1 MENERYLLGLY
12 VHPESEYR
20 QNIQE
25 PFRQDGRIC
34 ATDGRVLICIA
45 EELCEEEYTD
55 MPNGLKPV
63 NTSKVIPQKNTCET
77 VTALM
82 LNKALEKAPEE
93 KERKCPECGGSGQV
107 EYEYRDRHYDRHT
120 IEGDCPEC
128 EGTGEVG
135 DYTPIKYQFTIHG
148 HALSYNH
155 LKTLLRTMA
164 YLNTDSLRLRHFQKG
179 EGDLQALLFDVEGKD
194 IEILAMPQ
202 LRNENLKEIKITVK
216 KS

>member
-1 MENERYLLGLY
+1 MENERYLLNLY

-20 QNIQE
+20 KNIQE
-25 PFRQDGRIC
+25 PFSQDGRIC
-34 ATDGRVLICIA
+34 ATDGRMLIRIA
-45 EELCEEEYTD
+45 EGLCEEEYTD

-63 NTSKVIPQKNTCET
+63 NTSKVIPQKNMCET

-82 LNKALEKAPEE
+82 LSKALEKAPEE

-128 EGTGEVG
+128 EGTGEIG
-135 DYTPIKYQFTIHG
+135 DYTPIKYQFMLHG
-148 HALSYNH
+148 YHLSYNH

-164 YLNTDSLRLRHFQKG
+164 YLKTDSLRLRHIQKG
-179 EGDLQALLFDVEGKD
+179 DGDSQQLLFDVEGKD

-202 LRNENLKEIKITVK
+202 LRDENLKEIKITVK
-216 KS
+216 KG

>member
-1 MENERYLLGLY
+1 MENERYLLNLY

-20 QNIQE
+20 QNIQK

-34 ATDGRVLICIA
+34 ATDGRMLIRIA
-45 EELCEEEYTD
+45 EGLCEEEYTD

-63 NTSKVIPQKNTCET
+63 NTSKVIPQKNMCET
-77 VTALM
+77 VTAEM
-82 LNKALEKAPEE
+82 LSKALEKAPEE

-135 DYTPIKYQFTIHG
+135 DYTAIKYQFTLHG

-164 YLNTDSLRLRHFQKG
+164 YLKTDNLRLRHIQKG
-179 EGDLQALLFDVEGKD
+179 EGDSQQLLFDVEDKD

-202 LRNENLKEIKITVK
+202 LRNEELKEIKITVK
-216 KS
+216 KG

>member
-1 MENERYLLGLY
+1 MENERYLLNLY

-34 ATDGRVLICIA
+34 ATDGHVLIRIA
-45 EELCEEEYTD
+45 EGLCEEKYSD

-77 VTALM
+77 VTAEM
-82 LNKALEKAPEE
+82 LSKALEKAPEE
-93 KERKCPECGGSGQV
+93 KERNCPECNGSGKV
-107 EYEYRDRHYDRHT
+107 DYEYRDRHYDRHT
-120 IEGDCPEC
+120 MEGECPEC

-135 DYTPIKYQFTIHG
+135 DYTPIKYQFTLHG
-148 HALSYNH
+148 YPLSYNH

-164 YLNTDSLRLRHFQKG
+164 YLKTDSLRLRHIQKG
-179 EGDLQALLFDVEGKD
+179 EGDSQQLLFDVEGKD

-202 LRNENLKEIKITVK
+202 LRDEKLKEIKITVK
-216 KS
+216 ED

>member
-34 ATDGRVLICIA
+34 ATDGRVLIRIA
-45 EELCEEEYTD
+45 EGLCEEKYTD

-107 EYEYRDRHYDRHT
+107 EYEYRDRLYDRHT

-179 EGDLQALLFDVEGKD
+179 EGDLQTLLFDVEGKD

-202 LRNENLKEIKITVK
+202 LRDENLKEIKITVK
-216 KS
+216 KG